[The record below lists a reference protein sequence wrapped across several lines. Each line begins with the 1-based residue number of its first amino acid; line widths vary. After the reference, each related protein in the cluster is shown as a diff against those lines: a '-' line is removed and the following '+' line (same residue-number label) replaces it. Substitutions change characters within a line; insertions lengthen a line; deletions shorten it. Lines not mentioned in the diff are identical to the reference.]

1 MNCDHA
7 EKPVP
12 LFRRS
17 GGFKPTGHVETVP
30 ADDVVLD
37 KPVAAFGNFLFDRV
51 GMFETARVSDGDG
64 PGETVRE
71 YRLVE
76 LPLDCLSQFDLIDIA
91 QDEQGLDDL
100 AEGFHGLVEAV
111 LAGIRIQAPEYLG
124 SRGFLELDRGDKA
137 QQIIPGCSN
146 HTFTDDRKGWR
157 ERSGFRSFPRGP
169 SFCLPG
175 AGGPAASCSPNSFS
189 VVGAASTAGPCEV
202 QRDPEGSSARRPLGL
217 KPFGDILRNPAI
229 VFLSGSNVLAAG
241 PAVELS
247 VTSAPEQHKLLT
259 LTLQPG
265 S

>member
-76 LPLDCLSQFDLIDIA
+76 LPLDCLSQFDLNDIA

-175 AGGPAASCSPNSFS
+175 RVA
-189 VVGAASTAGPCEV
+189 
-202 QRDPEGSSARRPLGL
+202 RPLPVRRIRFRSWGRHQQRGL
-217 KPFGDILRNPAI
+217 ARSRGIQRPPASRAEA
-229 VFLSGSNVLAAG
+229 VRRHLA
-241 PAVELS
+241 
-247 VTSAPEQHKLLT
+247 
-259 LTLQPG
+259 
-265 S
+265 